1 MTKAQIKKLKSALK
15 KAKQL
20 KVSFSLQEKELAEL
34 ITDFTGVEG
43 NVDYL
48 QGDGFGFTPL
58 SNDDTHVGVD
68 EIIKWA
74 ENGEIITEE
83 LILDRLTF

>member
-1 MTKAQIKKLKSALK
+1 MTKEQIKKLKSALK

-20 KVSFSLQEKELAEL
+20 EISSSLQRNNLAKL
-34 ITDFTGVEG
+34 ITDFTGVQG

-58 SNDDTHVGVD
+58 SNDDTHVGVCD
-68 EIIKWA
+68 IIKWA

-83 LILDRLTF
+83 LILDRLAF